1 MSGTGQLMRSYYP
14 QHRSMSSNH
23 IRWGSEDSLCRN
35 MRQLQPLDYEEPIS
49 VLQSGMREHSVSP
62 SASSNKI
69 HLIEFS
75 LRLHQSSGEER
86 QPCMSYNIYITL

>member
-1 MSGTGQLMRSYYP
+1 
-14 QHRSMSSNH
+14 
-23 IRWGSEDSLCRN
+23 

-75 LRLHQSSGEER
+75 LRLHQSSVPNSPNRSSNSTPTKEQLSPKSTNKVEID
-86 QPCMSYNIYITL
+86 IYGDSRPPVLLK